1 MSMQGCTKGAG
12 YRQGWLCLSLGGYTG
27 ETGREKAG
35 RNMLFTLTL
44 LGLHT
49 THCFSRL
56 ARNLAFLSNLVE
68 KVADLC
74 LTPTSCKRQRGLR
87 VSAPCSSLND
97 GCLKLSLEVTT
108 PLCCLLLASQR
119 VRQCAWMSQASP
131 EPHCPDEAVHWL

>member
-1 MSMQGCTKGAG
+1 MHKGCWVQAGLVVPQPQRLYRGEGKGKSRQEHAIYINLAG
-12 YRQGWLCLSLGGYTG
+12 ASQNT
-27 ETGREKAG
+27 
-35 RNMLFTLTL
+35 LF
-44 LGLHT
+44 LH
-49 THCFSRL
+49 RL